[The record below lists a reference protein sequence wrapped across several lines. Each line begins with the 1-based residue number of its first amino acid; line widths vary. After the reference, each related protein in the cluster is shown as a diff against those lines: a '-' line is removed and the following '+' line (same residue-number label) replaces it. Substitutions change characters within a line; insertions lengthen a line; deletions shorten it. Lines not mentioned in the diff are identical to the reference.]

1 MLGVE
6 EAESGEEQAEN
17 GRERPRRNRKVTYR
31 IKGKNLAKESAYSS
45 GLACAQPSGE
55 GQEAIDKA
63 YGLQKL
69 QQIRGA
75 WKFRHGVDN
84 WRCRSAQK
92 RDLEKPKLELRL

>member
-31 IKGKNLAKESAYSS
+31 IKGKNLK
-45 GLACAQPSGE
+45 LACAQPSGE

-75 WKFRHGVDN
+75 
-84 WRCRSAQK
+84 
-92 RDLEKPKLELRL
+92 